1 VPRAAKSLPR
11 RNASAAVKTALEW
24 AAAPDM
30 EPTMQKAIMNR
41 AALFVAATIFAMPCH
56 AQSIP
61 ASDPDEARIEDVI
74 TASHILTNEGIL
86 DSFGHVSARS
96 AKNPDHFFIPR
107 AMPPALVSRADMV
120 EVGLDCKPVAPNAP
134 RLNGERYIHCQV
146 YKARSDVGSVIHTH
160 DLAVIPLG
168 LAGMPLRPVIA
179 QAGFLP
185 LETPLFE
192 VREANASEKKRG
204 MLVLNAILG
213 EALAR
218 KLAANPVILM
228 RGHGDTVVGG
238 SVREATVRTIYTHI
252 DAQAQTA
259 AMALGTRITALD
271 DAELA
276 TNAAENFDADRP
288 WQNYKQRLPPG
299 R

>member
-1 VPRAAKSLPR
+1 
-11 RNASAAVKTALEW
+11 
-24 AAAPDM
+24 
-30 EPTMQKAIMNR
+30 MQKALLNR
-41 AALFVAATIFAMPCH
+41 AAPFVAAAIFATPCH
-56 AQSIP
+56 AQSNP
-61 ASDPDEARIEDVI
+61 ASDPDEARIQDVI

-96 AKNPDHFFIPR
+96 AKNPDRFFIPR
-107 AMPPALVSRADMV
+107 AIPPALVSRADIV
-120 EVGLDCKPVAPNAP
+120 EVGLDCKPVAADAP

-146 YKARSDVGSVIHTH
+146 YQARSDVQSVIHTH
-160 DLAVIPLG
+160 DLAVIPFG
-168 LAGMPLRPVIA
+168 LTGIPLRPVLA

-185 LETPLFE
+185 PETPLFE
-192 VREANASEKKRG
+192 VREANTSEKHRG
-204 MLVLNAILG
+204 MLVLNANLG
-213 EALAR
+213 DALAK
-218 KLAANPVILM
+218 KLGANPVILI
-228 RGHGDTVVGG
+228 RGHGNVVVGR

-252 DAQAQTA
+252 NAQAQTA
-259 AMALGTRITALD
+259 AMALSTKITTLD